1 MTLLSTPAGPS
12 GGLEGICA
20 GDHQEAEQMMA
31 EKMIQKKQAKTNP
44 VTEKITIGR
53 NVFICPMPVTIV
65 GTRLNKRP
73 NFLTVGWVTRVN
85 VNPPMIAIGINKSN
99 ASADGILM
107 HKEFSL
113 NFPGTDL
120 IEETDYCG
128 MVSGKD
134 IDKSRIFDIFYGER
148 KNAPMIKNCPITLE
162 CQLKETVDL
171 PTNYLFIGEIMGA
184 YADETSFSDGKPDIA
199 EINPIL
205 LTMPDNSYWQIGEY
219 LGCACKIGRDLK
231 T

>member
-1 MTLLSTPAGPS
+1 MIAQKMTT
-12 GGLEGICA
+12 
-20 GDHQEAEQMMA
+20 
-31 EKMIQKKQAKTNP
+31 KTNGKASSE
-44 VTEKITIGR
+44 TTKIPIGR

-65 GTRLNKRP
+65 GTRLNNRP

-85 VNPPMIAIGINKSN
+85 VSPPMIAIGIKKSN

-107 HKEFSL
+107 HKAFSV

-128 MVSGKD
+128 LVSGRDK
-134 IDKSRIFDIFYGER
+134 DKSRLFDIFYGDL

-162 CQLKETVDL
+162 CLLTETIDL
-171 PTNYLFIGEIMGA
+171 PTNYLFIGEIKGA
-184 YADETSFSDGKPDIA
+184 YGDENCFTSGKPDVA
-199 EINPIL
+199 EIKPLL
-205 LTMPDNSYWQIGEY
+205 LTMPDNAYWEVGKY
-219 LGCACKIGRDLK
+219 LGRACKIGRNLE